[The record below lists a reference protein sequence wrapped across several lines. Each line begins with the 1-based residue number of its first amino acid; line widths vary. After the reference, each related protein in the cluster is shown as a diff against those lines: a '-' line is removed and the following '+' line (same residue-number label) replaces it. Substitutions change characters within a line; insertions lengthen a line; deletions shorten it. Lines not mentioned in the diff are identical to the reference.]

1 MFLVPDQRYEVE
13 LKVLFRVTAKSKTA
27 ARNNAERLLD
37 SALFVID
44 MAGGEKRHDEVE
56 TYSLPRTALARVVVV
71 DA

>member
-1 MFLVPDQRYEVE
+1 VPDQRYEVE
-13 LKVLFRVTAKSKTA
+13 LKVLFRVTAKSRTA

-44 MAGGEKRHDEVE
+44 MAGGEKQYDEVE
-56 TYSLPRTALARVVVV
+56 TYSLPRTALSRVVVV